1 MSKVVGASR
10 ARALPARAFHF
21 GMLREFVERESVYS
35 WLMLTPPVLF
45 LLAFLGYPFFYGVYL
60 SFFRR
65 EVTGPATFAGFGNFV
80 TLANDPIFWQSVGNT
95 VKFTGIA
102 TVLKATGGLGMAL
115 VMNQNFKMKAITRAV
130 LLLPF
135 IVPTVLSTVAWQWIF
150 DPGLG
155 LFNRLLIVSGLSAKG
170 VSWLGTPAMAMVS
183 IIMVNT
189 WRGLPFFGISI
200 LAGLQTIPIEL
211 HESATIDGAG
221 TWGRFRHVTL
231 PSLLPVIFIVTTFSV
246 ILTFFDFQLV
256 YVLTGGGPANST
268 HLMATYAYS
277 LSMGAGQMGLG
288 SAVALSM
295 VPVLGLLLVLL
306 TWYVRKD

>member
-1 MSKVVGASR
+1 MNPVVEASR
-10 ARALPARAFHF
+10 ATALESRAYRPVGVSR
-21 GMLREFVERESVYS
+21 LREFIEREWVFS
-35 WLMLTPPVLF
+35 WLILTPPVLF

-65 EVTGPATFAGFGNFV
+65 EVAGPPTFVGFGNFV

-95 VKFTGIA
+95 VKFTGAA
-102 TVLKATGGLGMAL
+102 TVLKAFGGLGMAL
-115 VMNQNFKMKAITRAV
+115 VMNQNFKFKAITRAV

-135 IVPTVLSTVAWQWIF
+135 IL
-150 DPGLG
+150 
-155 LFNRLLIVSGLSAKG
+155 
-170 VSWLGTPAMAMVS
+170 
-183 IIMVNT
+183 
-189 WRGLPFFGISI
+189 
-200 LAGLQTIPIEL
+200 
-211 HESATIDGAG
+211 
-221 TWGRFRHVTL
+221 
-231 PSLLPVIFIVTTFSV
+231 IVTTFSI

-306 TWYVRKD
+306 TYYVRKD